1 MSSADRWALPIP
13 TPEVSASQ
21 RQRLSLLDCGG
32 LPQVVPLA
40 HPGTHGSV
48 WVPCPGRRCS
58 LQLAGGCA
66 DMWGSF
72 LGPDSRRLPGEKGMS
87 RAAGTP
93 RGAAGFEVGSCRLRA
108 SVQGLTAARQVRMR
122 GPRCQGGPEHGRVP
136 PCPVSQASC
145 FPTYWL
151 PHFFLHTAPPKRP
164 IFSLS
169 ACRHR
174 VCGILA
180 WTSHRASCDWRPST
194 PAGAGG
200 TQRLTRAVGKSLAM
214 EMVLTGDR
222 ISAQDA
228 KQAGTGRGRPMEL
241 PHGERSGECDQ
252 HSALPRPKNAGDCCL
267 FYLTCHVCRRGAKT
281 RKG

>member
-1 MSSADRWALPIP
+1 MPRDGTCHICWCFRGQRNSHGLTQVQQSRKSDPHMEVNGINGQTVTPVPPEVHLTRAPGSCLPWCVWSLEPRLLSRWVGSRPCPIVRGPRRPCMSSADRWALPIP

-122 GPRCQGGPEHGRVP
+122 GPRCQGGPEYG
-136 PCPVSQASC
+136 
-145 FPTYWL
+145 
-151 PHFFLHTAPPKRP
+151 
-164 IFSLS
+164 
-169 ACRHR
+169 
-174 VCGILA
+174 
-180 WTSHRASCDWRPST
+180 
-194 PAGAGG
+194 
-200 TQRLTRAVGKSLAM
+200 
-214 EMVLTGDR
+214 
-222 ISAQDA
+222 
-228 KQAGTGRGRPMEL
+228 
-241 PHGERSGECDQ
+241 
-252 HSALPRPKNAGDCCL
+252 
-267 FYLTCHVCRRGAKT
+267 
-281 RKG
+281 

>member
-93 RGAAGFEVGSCRLRA
+93 QGAAGFEVGSCRLRA

-122 GPRCQGGPEHGRVP
+122 GPRCQGGPEHGWGP
-136 PCPVSQASC
+136 PLARFLRRPASPPTGCLTSFCTPSPPRGPSSASQLVGTASAAS
-145 FPTYWL
+145 WL
-151 PHFFLHTAPPKRP
+151 
-164 IFSLS
+164 
-169 ACRHR
+169 
-174 VCGILA
+174 G
-180 WTSHRASCDWRPST
+180 
-194 PAGAGG
+194 PATEPAVTGG
-200 TQRLTRAVGKSLAM
+200 
-214 EMVLTGDR
+214 
-222 ISAQDA
+222 
-228 KQAGTGRGRPMEL
+228 PL
-241 PHGERSGECDQ
+241 PLQ
-252 HSALPRPKNAGDCCL
+252 
-267 FYLTCHVCRRGAKT
+267 VRGAP
-281 RKG
+281 RG